1 MPEMLELSELSELTI
16 SQAARQAGLRPSTL
30 RYYEEIG
37 LLPAIRRSGGK
48 RRYDSTILQRLA
60 VIHTAQQAGFTL
72 TEIAILVND
81 ILPSPTPS
89 PEWRALLQRKLVELK
104 TLQSHVERMRTLL
117 EDVMRCD
124 DPELGDCIY
133 QTGQKHGLLNTE
145 IAANPLVSNFNFI
158 NGS

>member
-1 MPEMLELSELSELTI
+1 MQELLELTI
-16 SQAARQAGLRPSTL
+16 SQVARQAGLRPSTL

-37 LLPAIRRSGGK
+37 LLPAAERRGGQ

-72 TEIAILVND
+72 TEIAVLVND
-81 ILPSPTPS
+81 ILPSQSPS
-89 PEWRALLQRKLVELK
+89 PKWRALLQRKLVELK
-104 TLQSHVERMRTLL
+104 TLQSHVERMRNLL

-133 QTGQKHGLLNTE
+133 QTGQKHGLLSAEMAENR
-145 IAANPLVSNFNFI
+145 
-158 NGS
+158 